1 MEAYIVKIAP
11 AAEGEELS
19 LTIEITDEKGL
30 RRENHCIAAQ
40 YFRETTLPSH
50 IDAPYAADAELLS
63 QIRYL
68 SLCTAAIRAG
78 LRLLEFSFN
87 TKKNLRGKLIRKGFP
102 PEAAD
107 EAVAFFS
114 ENGYIDE
121 SGQAEMLAWE
131 LAEKKKYGKNRIKK
145 ELFGKGFE
153 SEVIRDALENAEI
166 DFPQYCAERIE
177 MMGGREIFAEPKSK
191 QKAVAALLRY
201 GYSYDD
207 VREALRR
214 R

>member
-1 MEAYIVKIAP
+1 MKIAP
-11 AAEGEELS
+11 AAEGEEFA

-107 EAVAFFS
+107 AAVAFFS
-114 ENGYIDE
+114 ENGSRSSMHVHLNVRD
-121 SGQAEMLAWE
+121 SAWY
-131 LAEKKKYGKNRIKK
+131 LRKKR
-145 ELFGKGFE
+145 L
-153 SEVIRDALENAEI
+153 
-166 DFPQYCAERIE
+166 
-177 MMGGREIFAEPKSK
+177 
-191 QKAVAALLRY
+191 QKAHF
-201 GYSYDD
+201 
-207 VREALRR
+207 
-214 R
+214 